1 MKQSIIA
8 IFSITTL
15 LFTSNAN
22 GQRIAGYDIIGS
34 KEEVLGTFN
43 KLGLNTIKSASQFTI
58 LSGKLQN
65 ESVQMYFYH
74 TPMSTQI
81 YKVEVFYPSKTSSDS
96 SKISFNK
103 RLSAMTNRYGVPEN
117 VICSDGSKLNHAYN
131 NLIDTDILK
140 MEWVTMPYFQNL
152 SLFAEL
158 LKSGEVKVTYIV
170 KNNALKYE
178 QEIKM
183 LPSDPG
189 F

>member
-1 MKQSIIA
+1 MKQSIIT

-15 LFTSNAN
+15 LFTSKAN

-34 KEEVLGTFN
+34 KEDVINTFI
-43 KLGLNTIKSASQFTI
+43 KLGLSNTKTTNEYTV

-65 ESVQMYFYH
+65 EATQMFFYQ
-74 TPMSTQI
+74 TPMSSQI
-81 YKVEVFYPSKTSSDS
+81 FKVEVFYPAKKSSDS
-96 SKISFNK
+96 TKISFNK
-103 RLSAMTNRYGVPEN
+103 RLSAMSNRYGAPEN

-131 NLIDTDILK
+131 NLVDTDINK
-140 MEWVTMPYFQNL
+140 MEWVTMPFFQNL
-152 SLFAEL
+152 SLYAEL
-158 LKSGEVKVTYIV
+158 QKSGDVKVTYIV

-183 LPSDPG
+183 IPSGG

>member
-1 MKQSIIA
+1 MKHSIIS

-15 LFTSNAN
+15 LFSSNLKA
-22 GQRIAGYDIIGS
+22 QRIAGYDIIGS
-34 KEEVLGTFN
+34 KEDVINTFT
-43 KLGLNTIKSASQFTI
+43 KLGLSNTKTTTEFTL

-65 ESVQMYFYH
+65 ELAQMYFYH
-74 TPMSTQI
+74 TPMSNQI
-81 YKVEVFYPSKTSSDS
+81 FKVEVFYPAKKSSDS

-103 RLSAMTNRYGVPEN
+103 RLTAMTNRYGAPEN

-140 MEWVTMPYFQNL
+140 MEWINMPFFQNL
-152 SLFAEL
+152 SLYAEL
-158 LKSGEVKVTYIV
+158 MKSSEVKVTYIL

-178 QEIKM
+178 QEFKM
-183 LPSDPG
+183 IPSGG

>member
-1 MKQSIIA
+1 MKHSIIA

-15 LFTSNAN
+15 LFTSKAN

-43 KLGLNTIKSASQFTI
+43 KLGLNTTKSASQFTI

-81 YKVEVFYPSKTSSDS
+81 FKVEVFYTAPKSTDSAKTL
-96 SKISFNK
+96 FNK
-103 RLSAMTNRYGVPEN
+103 RLSAMTNRYGAPEN
-117 VICSDGSKLNHAYN
+117 VICNDGTKLNHAYN
-131 NLIDTDILK
+131 NLVDTDINK

-152 SLFAEL
+152 SLYAEL

>member
-1 MKQSIIA
+1 MKHSIIA

-15 LFTSNAN
+15 LFTSKAN

-34 KEEVLGTFN
+34 KDEVIGTFN
-43 KLGLNTIKSASQFTI
+43 KLGLNTAESASKFT
-58 LSGKLQN
+58 LLNGKLQN

-74 TPMSTQI
+74 TPMSSQI
-81 YKVEVFYPSKTSSDS
+81 YKVEVIYPAKKSLDS

-103 RLSAMTNRYGVPEN
+103 RLSTMTNRYGAPEN

-131 NLIDTDILK
+131 NLVDTDILK
-140 MEWVTMPYFQNL
+140 MEWITMPYFQNL
-152 SLFAEL
+152 SLHAEL
-158 LKSGEVKVTYIV
+158 FKSGDVTITYILR
-170 KNNALKYE
+170 NNALKYE

-183 LPSDPG
+183 VPADIG

>member
-1 MKQSIIA
+1 MKHSIIS

-15 LFTSNAN
+15 LFSSNLKS
-22 GQRIAGYDIIGS
+22 QRIAGYDIIGS
-34 KEEVLGTFN
+34 KEDVINTFT
-43 KLGLNTIKSASQFTI
+43 KLGLSNTKTTTEFTL

-65 ESVQMYFYH
+65 ELAQMYFYH
-74 TPMSTQI
+74 TPMSSQI
-81 YKVEVFYPSKTSSDS
+81 FKVEVFYPAKKSSDS

-103 RLSAMTNRYGVPEN
+103 RLTAMTNRYGAPEN

-140 MEWVTMPYFQNL
+140 MEWINMPFFQNL
-152 SLFAEL
+152 SLYAEL
-158 LKSGEVKVTYIV
+158 MKSSEVKVTYIL

-183 LPSDPG
+183 IPNGG